1 MHPGLHAK
9 QNPDKPAL
17 ILPAH
22 DTVVTY
28 GELDAGST
36 RAARLFRSL
45 GLRPGDG
52 IAMLLE
58 NHPRFYEVAWGA
70 QRSGLYYTPMST
82 RLTPGEAR
90 YIIDDCDAKV
100 LVTSKAMAANAAAL
114 ADGLPK
120 VTHRFMIDG
129 TAPGHESWE
138 DALAAQSETPI
149 AEEMEGS
156 DLLYSS
162 GTTGRPK
169 GVKLPLRR
177 DPLGTKP
184 ALVLLCEALYAM
196 TPDMV
201 YLSPAP
207 LYHAAP
213 LRFNL
218 TVQRIGG
225 TCVIMEHF
233 DAAEFLRLV
242 ERHRVTHTQ
251 VVPTMFIR
259 MLKLPDA
266 ERTRHDLSSLEIAI
280 HAAAPCPI
288 PVKEQMIGWW
298 GPKIMEY
305 YAGTEGNGFCA
316 ITAQEWLAHKGSVG
330 KALLGTIHIA
340 DEAFTELPAGEAGT
354 VFFEGGGR
362 FEYHK
367 DAAKTASSRSPQGWS
382 TLGDVGYLD
391 AEGYLYL
398 TDRKANMIISG
409 GVNIY
414 PQECENLLVTH
425 PKVADCAVFGVP
437 NEDFGEEVKAVVQP
451 ASMADAGPALEQEL
465 IEFCRAQLSHLKCP
479 RSIDFE
485 AELPRHPTGKLYKR
499 LLRDRYWQGRAS
511 RLV

>member
-1 MHPGLHAK
+1 M
-9 QNPDKPAL
+9 
-17 ILPAH
+17 
-22 DTVVTY
+22 
-28 GELDAGST
+28 
-36 RAARLFRSL
+36 
-45 GLRPGDG
+45 
-52 IAMLLE
+52 
-58 NHPRFYEVAWGA
+58 
-70 QRSGLYYTPMST
+70 
-82 RLTPGEAR
+82 
-90 YIIDDCDAKV
+90 
-100 LVTSKAMAANAAAL
+100 
-114 ADGLPK
+114 
-120 VTHRFMIDG
+120 THV
-129 TAPGHESWE
+129 P
-138 DALAAQSETPI
+138 
-149 AEEMEGS
+149 
-156 DLLYSS
+156 
-162 GTTGRPK
+162 
-169 GVKLPLRR
+169 
-177 DPLGTKP
+177 
-184 ALVLLCEALYAM
+184 
-196 TPDMV
+196 
-201 YLSPAP
+201 
-207 LYHAAP
+207 P